1 MTFDELDPMARQY
14 VATALWSTTDGTTPD
29 GGDPLDR
36 RYTGTDIE
44 YQSLARMVAD
54 CDAFRDLVAAELP
67 FVLAECDE
75 ADLGHDLWLTRAGH
89 GAGFWDGA
97 YAWLDREGLNVGEM
111 LTRLCKRLPARSLYV
126 GDEACIHE
134 ASA

>member
-1 MTFDELDPMARQY
+1 MTIYDLDPMTRQY
-14 VATALWSTTDGTTPD
+14 VTTALWSTNDGSTPD

-44 YQSLARMVAD
+44 SRSLARMVAD
-54 CDAFRDLVAAELP
+54 CAAFRDLVAAELP

-75 ADLGHDLWLTRAGH
+75 ADIGHDLWLTRAGH
-89 GAGFWDGA
+89 GAGFWDGN
-97 YAWLDREGLNVGEM
+97 YAWLDRHGVDVGDS
-111 LTRLCKRLPARSLYV
+111 LTRLCERLPARSLYV
-126 GDEACIHE
+126 GDDNRLYE